1 MLKAVIFD
9 MDGVLID
16 SEPFHLVVNEKI
28 FANLGINLSEEEYH
42 SFIGTTHKDMWST
55 IKKRYN
61 LPQSVP
67 ELVNMQVSGNI
78 DYIKNEEIEP
88 IKIKGV
94 SRLLSKMAH
103 ENIKIGIASS
113 SPTEVIEL
121 VINKLGISGYF
132 SAITGGEEIEK
143 GKPAPDIFLR
153 AAKRLNVKPPD
164 CLVVEDSK
172 NGVLAAKA
180 AGMKCIGFQNP
191 NSGNQNLEKADL
203 IIDRYD
209 FVKISTLK
217 NLFKNEKQ
225 TNKSE

>member
-16 SEPFHLVVNEKI
+16 SEPFHFVVNEKI
-28 FANLGINLSEEEYH
+28 FANLGINLNEEEYH

-55 IKKRYN
+55 LKKKFN

-78 DYIKNEEIEP
+78 EYIKNENIEP

-94 SRLLSKMAH
+94 EDLLSGIAR

-113 SPTEVIEL
+113 SPTDVIKL
-121 VINKLGISGYF
+121 VINKLGINDYF
-132 SAITGGEEIEK
+132 SVITGGEEIEK
-143 GKPAPDIFLR
+143 GKPSPDIFLK
-153 AAKRLNVKPPD
+153 AANRLNVNSSD

-180 AGMKCIGFQNP
+180 AGMKCVGYKNP
-191 NSGNQNLEKADL
+191 NSGNQDLRKADL
-203 IIDRYD
+203 IIDNYD
-209 FVKISTLK
+209 SLKVKILR
-217 NLFKNEKQ
+217 NLF
-225 TNKSE
+225 

>member
-1 MLKAVIFD
+1 MLEAVIFD

-28 FANLGINLSEEEYH
+28 FENLGISLSEDEYH
-42 SFIGTTHKDMWST
+42 SYIGTTHKDMWST
-55 IKKRYN
+55 IKKRHN

-94 SRLLSKMAH
+94 TDLLSKIAR

-121 VINKLGISGYF
+121 VINKLRISGYF
-132 SAITGGEEIEK
+132 SAITGGEEITK
-143 GKPAPDIFLR
+143 GKPAPDIFLK
-153 AAKRLNVKPPD
+153 AANRLNAKPPN

-180 AGMKCIGFQNP
+180 AGMKCVGYKNP
-191 NSGNQNLEKADL
+191 NSGNQDLRKADL
-203 IIDRYD
+203 IVYNYASLKTNI
-209 FVKISTLK
+209 LK
-217 NLFKNEKQ
+217 NLF
-225 TNKSE
+225 

>member
-16 SEPFHLVVNEKI
+16 SEPFHQVVNEKI
-28 FANLGINLSEEEYH
+28 FANLGINLSEDEYH

-78 DYIKNEEIEP
+78 NYIKNEKIEP

-94 SRLLSKMAH
+94 AKLLSKIAR
-103 ENIKIGIASS
+103 ENIKTGIASS

-121 VINKLGISGYF
+121 VINKFRLSDYF
-132 SAITGGEEIEK
+132 SAVVGGEEIKK
-143 GKPAPDIFLR
+143 GKPSPDIFLK
-153 AAKRLNVKPPD
+153 AAKRLDVNPSD
-164 CLVVEDSK
+164 CIVIEDSR

-180 AGMKCIGFQNP
+180 AGMKCVGFKNP
-191 NSGNQNLEKADL
+191 NSGNQDLGKADL
-203 IIDRYD
+203 VIDNYD
-209 FVKISTLK
+209 SLNISTLK
-217 NLFKNEKQ
+217 NLF
-225 TNKSE
+225 

>member
-1 MLKAVIFD
+1 MLEAVIFD

-28 FANLGINLSEEEYH
+28 FANLGINLGEEEYH
-42 SFIGTTHKDMWST
+42 SYIGTTHKDMWST

-78 DYIKNEEIEP
+78 NYIKNEEIEP

-94 SRLLSKMAH
+94 SRLLSNIAQ
-103 ENIKIGIASS
+103 ENIRIGIASS

-121 VINKLGISGYF
+121 VINKLRLSDYF
-132 SAITGGEEIEK
+132 SAIVGGEKIK
-143 GKPAPDIFLR
+143 RGKPSPDIFLK
-153 AAKRLNVKPPD
+153 AAKRLKSKTCD
-164 CLVVEDSK
+164 CIVIEDSK

-180 AGMKCIGFQNP
+180 AGMKCVGFKNP
-191 NSGNQNLEKADL
+191 NSGNQDLGKADL
-203 IIDRYD
+203 IINNYD
-209 FVKISTLK
+209 SLNISTLK
-217 NLFKNEKQ
+217 NLF
-225 TNKSE
+225 